1 MIHRPPYGRSLTA
14 AVLSILS
21 WTSYAADDFSFDM
34 SKYKKKP
41 LQFNGY
47 IEGIVDRSYLDRGSS
62 VYQLNYPGG
71 NTGGTIDTQSTT
83 ALVKVSY
90 KKDKWQFYF
99 NGQASVVNI
108 EAGNRTRGM
117 VNEAV
122 TRFQSSPLLTIEAG
136 KKALKW
142 GKGYA
147 WNPVGFVERP
157 KDPNEPDLSREGY
170 ILATADY
177 IRSYKGDLKTFAV
190 TPVYLPV
197 SKGVNNKFGEANHH
211 NLAIKLYW
219 LYRDTDIDL
228 LYLSEGSRSYRVGF
242 DFSRNIST
250 NFEIHAE
257 YAYISEYNKVLLDSS
272 ANKTISSFSTKQ
284 WLLGLRYLTS
294 NETTFIVEYYH
305 NGGGY
310 SSSEMRTFHTNIHA
324 AHTVSNDTLLSRF
337 LGNGSR
343 TYLKRTPGRNY
354 LYLRVTNKEPF
365 DILYFTPAL
374 TLIRNLDDHSYSVS
388 PELIYTG
395 KKNLELRAK
404 LTLLYGDVLT
414 EFGEKRNDRKIEF
427 RLRYYY

>member
-1 MIHRPPYGRSLTA
+1 
-14 AVLSILS
+14 
-21 WTSYAADDFSFDM
+21 
-34 SKYKKKP
+34 
-41 LQFNGY
+41 
-47 IEGIVDRSYLDRGSS
+47 
-62 VYQLNYPGG
+62 
-71 NTGGTIDTQSTT
+71 
-83 ALVKVSY
+83 
-90 KKDKWQFYF
+90 
-99 NGQASVVNI
+99 
-108 EAGNRTRGM
+108 
-117 VNEAV
+117 
-122 TRFQSSPLLTIEAG
+122 
-136 KKALKW
+136 
-142 GKGYA
+142 
-147 WNPVGFVERP
+147 
-157 KDPNEPDLSREGY
+157 
-170 ILATADY
+170 
-177 IRSYKGDLKTFAV
+177 
-190 TPVYLPV
+190 VYLPV